1 MVAPIC
7 SVLYIWESRSR
18 RWRRQEQW
26 PSSYLRATRVE
37 LSCIPDYV
45 SPMSNSQT
53 TPLPRDVFSLSFA
66 FLKPGKSQMIA
77 SNWVACFNLS
87 VLLCSTDDGDKD
99 VQHGFFVSSLHSI
112 QRFQLCAACTS
123 TFLQSRA
130 AAALVQSVWWP
141 GPGRAQEQ
149 PGRSGSG
156 FATLLQTVRKRL
168 CRTQTVQRQLSGRSP
183 QRKSVQK
190 HLRTADWSKNKC
202 RQSPGRLVTPASGVS
217 LSHWEVN
224 EFCSPHTECKT
235 GTFQN

>member
-1 MVAPIC
+1 
-7 SVLYIWESRSR
+7 
-18 RWRRQEQW
+18 
-26 PSSYLRATRVE
+26 
-37 LSCIPDYV
+37 
-45 SPMSNSQT
+45 
-53 TPLPRDVFSLSFA
+53 
-66 FLKPGKSQMIA
+66 MIA

-149 PGRSGSG
+149 PGKSGSG

-224 EFCSPHTECKT
+224 KFCSPHTECKT